1 MEQKKNVMQNI
12 CSQTAALF
20 EMRFYCDACQ
30 STIWEMNRSVISS
43 EIVSA
48 CGCLSLCACSPVHVS
63 NTFFFG
69 NAGGDLGA
77 VNCYDLTS
85 HENDVELLMIASQKG
100 NSSPVQFSEMNK
112 HESLIQLSLFT
123 CYCWSCSQFVFV
135 MEFMFYSKWLV
146 CTTLLCCR
154 YRVLPCVTVWYIL
167 FFLPIVRFHRL
178 NNVFIVHIYI

>member
-123 CYCWSCSQFVFV
+123 CYCWSCKLFLWWSSCSTQNDSFVPRYCV
-135 MEFMFYSKWLV
+135 VGTV
-146 CTTLLCCR
+146 CYHVLRSDISCFFCLLWGF
-154 YRVLPCVTVWYIL
+154 TD
-167 FFLPIVRFHRL
+167 
-178 NNVFIVHIYI
+178 